1 MDTKKNAFIEI
12 DDGTREYTIKNK
24 FGQTICVIHIR
35 PGDLS
40 IIERLET
47 LQNRIP
53 EITKDLE
60 SIDINADGTA
70 VDTVGYKLIRQAEGR
85 MAEELAKVFDTDE
98 IMQIFEKRSMFSSV
112 GGEFFAS
119 QVIEKLTDEIANTL
133 KEETEKTQKRIDKYA
148 KKKK

>member
-1 MDTKKNAFIEI
+1 
-12 DDGTREYTIKNK
+12 
-24 FGQTICVIHIR
+24 
-35 PGDLS
+35 
-40 IIERLET
+40 
-47 LQNRIP
+47 
-53 EITKDLE
+53 
-60 SIDINADGTA
+60 
-70 VDTVGYKLIRQAEGR
+70 

-98 IMQIFEKRSMFSSV
+98 IMRIFEKRSMFSSV